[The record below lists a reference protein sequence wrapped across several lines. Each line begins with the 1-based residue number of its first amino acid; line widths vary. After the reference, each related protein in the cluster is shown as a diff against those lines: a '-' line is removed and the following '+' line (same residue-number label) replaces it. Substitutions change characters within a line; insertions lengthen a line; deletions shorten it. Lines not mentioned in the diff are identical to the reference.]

1 MLSIIIPTLNEEDYL
16 PLLLK
21 SISRAAAKGEKE
33 DLSSLPKNQGFEIDL
48 EIIVADAGSTDKTI
62 EIAKSYSCR
71 IAKGGLPGKGRNEG
85 AKLARG
91 DLLLFLDA
99 DLVLPKD
106 FLRIFLKEFK
116 DKNLDIASTDLEFI
130 SKKKIYKI
138 GAKLC
143 NFYYNLTQHFLPY
156 ITECILVKKDIHD
169 KIGGFDEKAII
180 LEDFDY
186 VRRIAK
192 IGKFGHLTSVKFY
205 TSARRLE
212 KDGLI
217 RTLLRYILANIHLSF
232 WGPVKSDI
240 LDYKF
245 SHYSKNQKNEVK

>member
-16 PLLLK
+16 PLLLE

-33 DLSSLPKNQGFEIDL
+33 DLSSLPENQDFKINFEI
-48 EIIVADAGSTDKTI
+48 IIADAGSTDKTI
-62 EIAKSYSCR
+62 EIAQSYGCK
-71 IAKGGLPGKGRNEG
+71 ITKGGLPGKGRNEG

-99 DLVLPKD
+99 DLILPRG
-106 FLRIFLKEFK
+106 FLRNLLKKFK

-138 GAKLC
+138 AAKLC
-143 NFYYNLTQHFLPY
+143 NFYYNLTQHFLPH
-156 ITECILVKKDIHD
+156 ITECILVKKYLHE
-169 KIGGFDEKAII
+169 KIGGFNERVII

-192 IGKFGHLTSVKFY
+192 VGKFGHLTSIKFY
-205 TSARRLE
+205 TSTRRFE
-212 KDGLI
+212 KEGLI
-217 RTLLRYILANIHLSF
+217 RTLLKYILADIHLILL
-232 WGPVKSDI
+232 GPVKSDI

-245 SHYSKNQKNEVK
+245 GHYSKNQKKR